1 MNGVTDTE
9 GVLGNKKAR
18 LSVSA
23 FGTRPDVFSNQQGV
37 QAWNEWKTA
46 TVVSALSKCTVD
58 YDGGRATR
66 TGGVWM
72 REMNRPDSFVRPPAA
87 SPGDDVAV
95 IAPSSGLAALFPDI
109 LDLAVDRLRR
119 HFEVNPRVYPTAK
132 KDPEYLSNHP
142 EERARDV
149 HDAFQDPSVGAV
161 FATIGGA
168 DQIGILKHLDPELLR
183 ANPTRFFGTSDN
195 SCLASYL
202 WGCGI
207 VSYYG
212 GTLLSDV
219 ATPGSLPEYTE
230 RYLRRALFDE
240 TLGTLTPADEWTDD
254 PIDWADDDYEST
266 EPTFETNPGRQWH
279 VPQDTVVE
287 GRLWGGCLT
296 VLHVLLA
303 GDRAVPSL
311 NAIDGDVLAIE
322 TSEELPTPD
331 EVGRMVTCLGERG
344 LLERFDAVLVGRPQ
358 TRSHEHDPGTEAR
371 ETYREQQRST
381 IRDIVHRYNPDAVMV
396 SGLDFGHTSP
406 TAPVPIG
413 DRIVVDPTTK
423 TVEFPTSY

>member
-1 MNGVTDTE
+1 
-9 GVLGNKKAR
+9 
-18 LSVSA
+18 
-23 FGTRPDVFSNQQGV
+23 
-37 QAWNEWKTA
+37 
-46 TVVSALSKCTVD
+46 
-58 YDGGRATR
+58 
-66 TGGVWM
+66 M

-95 IAPSSGLAALFPDI
+95 IAPASGLAALFPDV
-109 LDLAVDRLRR
+109 LDLAVERLED
-119 HFEVNPRVYPTAK
+119 HFDVNPVVYPTAE
-132 KDPEYLSNHP
+132 KDPEYLFDHP

-149 HDAFQDPSVGAV
+149 HEAFQDPDISAV

-168 DQIGILKHLDPELLR
+168 DQIRILKHLDPEILR

-240 TLGTLTPADEWTDD
+240 SLGTLDPAQKWTDD
-254 PIDWADDDYEST
+254 PIDWADEDYETT
-266 EPTFETNPGRQWH
+266 EPTFEENPGRHWFTQ
-279 VPQDTVVE
+279 QERVVE
-287 GRLWGGCLT
+287 GHLWGGCLT
-296 VLHVLLA
+296 VLHALLA
-303 GDRAVPSL
+303 GDRAVPAPT
-311 NAIDGDVLAIE
+311 AIDGDVLAIE
-322 TSEELPTPD
+322 TSEELPSAD
-331 EVGRMVTCLGERG
+331 EVGLMVTCLGECG

-358 TRSHEHDPGTEAR
+358 TRSHEQDPGPEGR
-371 ETYREQQRST
+371 ETYREHQRAT
-381 IRDIVHRYNPDAVMV
+381 IHDIVRNYNPDATMV
-396 SGLDFGHTSP
+396 TGLDFGHTSP

-413 DRIVVDPTTK
+413 DRVVVDPTTE
-423 TVEFPTSY
+423 TVEFPESY